1 MCNCTNKKKQ
11 RKTTQEQEQQD
22 NRSDNQW
29 ERYAA
34 AEYKTG
40 STVSRIQ
47 IHALARAA
55 QASHFVHASEDVDV
69 KPPRP

>member
-1 MCNCTNKKKQ
+1 MNKKKKQ
-11 RKTTQEQEQQD
+11 RKTTQEHEQQ
-22 NRSDNQW
+22 DNQW